1 MSRFAP
7 GSPLGQNPGRG
18 RGIPDSVSQFA
29 VIGVLFAVLAAA
41 CAFVIAYS
49 SYQNQFMDTRTPK
62 RLALHT
68 AGVTFLF
75 FLVAAVALP
84 WIFGALRHVGR

>member
-1 MSRFAP
+1 MPESF
-7 GSPLGQNPGRG
+7 GEL
-18 RGIPDSVSQFA
+18 A
-29 VIGVLFAVLAAA
+29 VIGLIFALLAGA
-41 CAFVIAYS
+41 CAFVIAYG

-75 FLVAAVALP
+75 FFVATVALP
-84 WIFGALRHVGR
+84 WIFSALRHMGG